1 MTTCVIVPVY
11 NHQHAIKQVIAQL
24 RPKGL
29 YCFLINDGSSVEC
42 SKALQQIAELESD
55 WLTLIERD
63 QNGGKGAAVLD
74 GFELAISKGY
84 SHAIQIDAD
93 GQHQFEDIERF
104 LEASKEYPDCVIAG
118 QPIFDESVPKKRLYG
133 RKFTNLWVWV
143 HTLSFSI
150 ADGLCGFRCYPLAA
164 IDKLMK
170 TVSIGKGMNFDV
182 DIIVRLYWQGLEVVN
197 IPTKVQYPIDGVSHF
212 KMLQDNIL
220 ISKKHTQLF
229 FGMLWRLPMLLLR
242 KLK

>member
-11 NHQHAIKQVIAQL
+11 NHQHAIKQVITQL
-24 RPKGL
+24 KAKGL

-42 SKALQQIAELESD
+42 SKVLQQIAKSEKE

-63 QNGGKGAAVLD
+63 QNGGKGAAVMD
-74 GFELAISKGY
+74 GFRSAIAKGY

-93 GQHQFEDIERF
+93 GQHQFDDIERF
-104 LEASKEYPDCVIAG
+104 LTESEKYPDRVIIG
-118 QPIFDESVPKKRLYG
+118 QPVFDESAPKKRLHG
-133 RKFTNLWVWV
+133 RKFTNLWIWI

-150 ADGLCGFRCYPLAA
+150 ADGLCGFRCYPLPA

-170 TVSIGKGMNFDV
+170 STSLGKGMNFDV

-212 KMLQDNIL
+212 KMLQDNIS

-242 KLK
+242 NFK